1 MVSENR
7 DINLLCPQPYPLW
20 TSPTFPVD
28 GEEHFSLLPFTPLL
42 MYTYTYTYEDNL
54 CDQVTED
61 EKVEV
66 VSVDGEAID
75 LLCAA

>member
-1 MVSENR
+1 M
-7 DINLLCPQPYPLW
+7 YP
-20 TSPTFPVD
+20 
-28 GEEHFSLLPFTPLL
+28 
-42 MYTYTYTYEDNL
+42 YTYTCTFEDNL